1 MLSTSLRYFAL
12 ACISLPGMFVF
23 NLLVLTVALRVFIR
37 MLEPLLFGE
46 GLKLE
51 ELLPMGETLALRMI
65 TVGVLILERHEI
77 LEMTGRLRSEDGHD
91 ELTRV
96 SSPFG
101 QFYLCG
107 GLLLECFVDE
117 LQHPFRL
124 FEGPVQQYL
133 MSLCAGLFVLAGL
146 VVSVGYAI
154 ELIRYFRRLRQVK
167 A

>member
-51 ELLPMGETLALRMI
+51 ELLPLGETLALRMI

-77 LEMTGRLRSEDGHD
+77 LEMTGRLRSEDDD

-124 FEGPVQQYL
+124 FEGPVQQHL
-133 MSLCAGLFVLAGL
+133 MSLCAGLFVLGGL